1 MTDQGLSGITVR
13 YTLGFREHVAMV
25 RAINAVLR
33 RVRRLKAI
41 AWLCAI
47 AFLVTLPVASVSM
60 STSAFLLL
68 IPLVILPI
76 IYLAPVYGTYLSRR
90 GNTQWDAE
98 QSLTLDDRG
107 IDASN
112 GTATSFIS
120 WEAVIRIADTPRFLL
135 LFTSPQ
141 VAYGMPKRAIPD
153 GISAPA
159 VLEYMRHRA
168 GRQFTG
174 ALPDLTLIT
183 GSPTIVADCDW
194 QTWEAFLAFW
204 SISRLSF
211 SLWVMAAAGLA
222 IGAVGIGES
231 IVFQHQQGRAATV
244 GASLVIWSAMPLLLI
259 LLIHPVTALIYAIWL
274 PRVNPSI
281 GARRIV
287 IADDGIQVRGRIT
300 AADVR
305 WSTLTRVVE
314 TRRFFLLFLSK
325 IQAIYI
331 PKRVLQPADT
341 EVLRTLLRRHI
352 NGRILT
358 LREERPGPTRG
369 ESDTQS

>member
-1 MTDQGLSGITVR
+1 MSDQGSPVITVR

-25 RAINAVLR
+25 RSINGVLR

-68 IPLVILPI
+68 IPLVTLPI
-76 IYLAPVYGTYLSRR
+76 VYLSPVYGTYLSRR
-90 GNTQWDAE
+90 GNTQWDVE

-107 IDASN
+107 IDVSN

-120 WEAVIRIADTPRFLL
+120 WEAVVRIADTPRFLL

-141 VAYGMPKRAIPD
+141 IAYGIPKRAIPD
-153 GISAPA
+153 DISPPA
-159 VLEYMRHRA
+159 VLEYMRNRA

-174 ALPDLTLIT
+174 ALPDPALVT
-183 GSPTIVADCDW
+183 GSPTIIADCDW
-194 QTWEAFLAFW
+194 QTWEAFLALW

-211 SLWVMAAAGLA
+211 RVWPMAAVGLA
-222 IGAVGIGES
+222 IGAFGIGES
-231 IVFQHQQGRAATV
+231 IVFQHQQGRAVTV
-244 GASLVIWSAMPLLLI
+244 SASLLIWSAMPLLLM

-287 IADDGIQVRGRIT
+287 VTDDGIQVRGRIT

-305 WSTLTRVVE
+305 WSVLTRVVE
-314 TRRFFLLFLSK
+314 TKRFFLLFLSK

-331 PKRVLQPADT
+331 PKRVFQPDDIEA
-341 EVLRTLLRRHI
+341 LRTLLRQHV
-352 NGRILT
+352 NEHILT
-358 LREERPGPTRG
+358 LRGEEKSEATRR
-369 ESDTQS
+369 T